1 VKQLIPIGSTLPF
14 EGTFNL
20 TIHSS
25 ELNYL
30 IPIYLGERY
39 MARDNFKLIELNMA
53 LQKTESPKHKISLKI
68 TIDKD
73 FGSIVVKAIDYK
85 FPRIDTVHKAKFE
98 MPSDEII
105 KRHI

>member
-1 VKQLIPIGSTLPF
+1 
-14 EGTFNL
+14 
-20 TIHSS
+20 
-25 ELNYL
+25 
-30 IPIYLGERY
+30 

-105 KRHI
+105 KRHIQRSQDNVETDKKAADTHKENS